1 VIDWQLGIWT
11 NGAQVKYYASK
22 PEAFMDAFPGLYWYS
37 GLGSGTFF
45 RPDGTMLLNCSPQ
58 EANAEARSVG
68 VEMRYV
74 DSFSCYRP
82 TRVG

>member
-1 VIDWQLGIWT
+1 MIDFR
-11 NGAQVKYYASK
+11 NGTWEVGDRVQYYGSR
-22 PEAFMDAFPGLYWYS
+22 PESFLDITPGLYWYS

-58 EANAEARSVG
+58 EANAEARRLG

-74 DSFSCYRP
+74 DSFN
-82 TRVG
+82 